1 LPLAAN
7 QTPSITL
14 PDTSAAPDHLPLADV
29 HVTKEKESIQ
39 IDAPELEMP
48 NNDMHSELGDDLES
62 QNRRWR
68 DAQRW
73 KENAWYA
80 PRGYM
85 LDPSSSEKF
94 IPLVGEGPS
103 IPLSTVLQSRSGI
116 CEKSHD
122 NHELDDH
129 KIPRHVTSSPAPET
143 VPNKIRRIG
152 KGGGKPS
159 PRKRSK
165 YSDLPR
171 ELEKALELITSHLGD
186 ATQSRKSKDDVES
199 KSRALE
205 QKMRIQE
212 GEVLLCRQELHAVK
226 QRLSS
231 EAANVE
237 KLRAENSNLRKELL
251 EARVLAEKKESEM
264 KNWQSMLRTM
274 MGSAEGET
282 TS

>member
-1 LPLAAN
+1 M
-7 QTPSITL
+7 
-14 PDTSAAPDHLPLADV
+14 
-29 HVTKEKESIQ
+29 Q
-39 IDAPELEMP
+39 IDATELEKP
-48 NNDMHSELGDDLES
+48 NNDTHSDLGDDPES

-94 IPLVGEGPS
+94 IPVVGEGPS
-103 IPLSTVLQSRSGI
+103 ISLSTVLQSRSEI
-116 CEKSHD
+116 SEKNHGS
-122 NHELDDH
+122 HELDDH

-143 VPNKIRRIG
+143 VPNKLRRIG
-152 KGGGKPS
+152 KGGGRPS

-165 YSDLPR
+165 YSDLPK
-171 ELEKALELITSHLGD
+171 ELEKALELIASHLGD
-186 ATQSRKSKDDVES
+186 STQSRKSRDDVES

-212 GEVLLCRQELHAVK
+212 GEVLLSRQELHAVK
-226 QRLSS
+226 QKLSS
-231 EAANVE
+231 EVAKVE
-237 KLRAENSNLRKELL
+237 KLKAENNDLRKELL
-251 EARVLAEKKESEM
+251 EARVSAEKKESEM
-264 KNWQSMLRTM
+264 KNWQNMLRSM
-274 MGSAEGET
+274 MASAEGES